1 MKTILLQMSDAAWTQ
16 RVLHLACAMARTQ
29 GGEIVLVRFINV
41 PHPSYLGTAFGNVS
55 PSGDECQML
64 NECTVTAEDYGV
76 VLSVRTMQCI
86 NTLDAL
92 VDAAEQLDADVVF
105 AKLPQNRF
113 PYQQAFQRWNMRRR
127 LARTFRELF
136 TLDNAVFSQSDEEYA
151 PSVTVSSMPTPFVK

>member
-41 PHPSYLGTAFGNVS
+41 PHPSYLGTAFGNV
-55 PSGDECQML
+55 PPTGDECQML

-113 PYQQAFQRWNMRRR
+113 PYQQAFQRWNLRRR
-127 LARTFRELF
+127 LARTLCELF
-136 TLDNAVFSQSDEEYA
+136 TLDDAAPTQPQNEYT
-151 PSVTVSSMPTPFVK
+151 PSTVISPISTHVSK